1 MVCNTL
7 KVIHLKS
14 NPKTSES
21 LQASVINY
29 EYTASQ
35 GMVFTDKKKMEAG
48 QS

>member
-7 KVIHLKS
+7 KVSNLRS

-21 LQASVINY
+21 LQAEVINY
-29 EYTASQ
+29 ESAASQ

-48 QS
+48 QP